1 MSGIRWD
8 RLARIALLTVLLLV
22 AAIGVRGLASFMS
35 TRAEG
40 SQQLA
45 IVQQL
50 ERQHSQL
57 VAQDRALKQ
66 PSTVIRDARALG
78 MVRVGEQPFVVTGL
92 PRR

>member
-1 MSGIRWD
+1 VSGIRWD

-35 TRAEG
+35 TRAED

-57 VAQDRALKQ
+57 VAQDRALQQ

>member
-35 TRAEG
+35 TRAED

-57 VAQDRALKQ
+57 VAQDRALQQ